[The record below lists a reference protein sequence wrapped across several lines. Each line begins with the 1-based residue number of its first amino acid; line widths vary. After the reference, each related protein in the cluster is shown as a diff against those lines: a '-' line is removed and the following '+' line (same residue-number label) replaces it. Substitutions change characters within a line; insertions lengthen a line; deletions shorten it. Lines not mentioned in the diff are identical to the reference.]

1 MQVIAG
7 HPNLDLILLD
17 LNLPD
22 RDGFSMLAELGER
35 YPAILRFRWWC
46 YPPSRTVT
54 ALFKAL
60 DLGALGFIPKSG
72 QTEVMLKALELV
84 FAGGTYIPPEILVH
98 ANPK

>member
-1 MQVIAG
+1 M
-7 HPNLDLILLD
+7 
-17 LNLPD
+17 
-22 RDGFSMLAELGER
+22 
-35 YPAILRFRWWC
+35 
-46 YPPSRTVT
+46 T

-60 DLGALGFIPKSG
+60 NLGALGFIPKSG